1 VTRVLLD
8 INVILDV
15 LADREPFSD
24 DAAAVLGRIESGN
37 LEGFLAA
44 HTVTTLHFLLAKHLG
59 KARTRK
65 VLTDLLRLVDLAP
78 VDEDQI
84 RHALAANWA
93 DFEDA
98 VQAACAEGVGAD
110 YLVTRNKRDFRKSV
124 VPTLTPAELLA
135 LLP

>member
-1 VTRVLLD
+1 MTRVLLD

-15 LADREPFSD
+15 LADREPFAE
-24 DAAAVLGRIESGN
+24 DAAAVLAQIESGN
-37 LEGFLAA
+37 IQGFLAA

-65 VLTDLLRLVDLAP
+65 VLTEILRIVGLAP
-78 VDEDQI
+78 VDEDRI

-110 YLVTRNKRDFRKSV
+110 YLVTRNKRDFRKCAV
-124 VPTLTPAELLA
+124 QTLTPAELLA

>member
-65 VLTDLLRLVDLAP
+65 VLTDLLRIVDLAP